1 MAVLIKEMSD
11 SGMWKARV
19 RAVAML
25 ALSLLL
31 FVYTTG
37 ALSSCN
43 KSNAPPTTLAEQM
56 KGDSVRIVC
65 VSKQLTE
72 MIFALGMGDKIVGT
86 DLTSNYPPEETSKLP
101 KVGYHRLL
109 SAEGIISLHP
119 TIVVHDSN
127 NAPKSALDQ
136 VRKAGIP
143 VEYFPEAQNI
153 DQTKDDLRALGKAF
167 GVEHRA
173 DSLCHYL
180 DSTMA
185 LALSIHRDTHP
196 KVVVIHFGMVGMS
209 YLVITKKNLASKMVE
224 WAGGINPIDPG
235 RGMAQ
240 LSPELIAEAQPD
252 IILVTDYGFDHAG
265 GVEGVKKLPGVALTA
280 AAQNNRIYRIAE
292 HDIVYFGS
300 RTGDNVMKFEK
311 LLYPDEKSSP

>member
-1 MAVLIKEMSD
+1 M
-11 SGMWKARV
+11 GKAR
-19 RAVAML
+19 ALL
-25 ALSLLL
+25 ALSVVTIIL
-31 FVYTTG
+31 G
-37 ALSSCN
+37 SCGKSS
-43 KSNAPPTTLAEQM
+43 APPATLAEQM

-86 DLTSNYPPEETSKLP
+86 DLTSNYPPEQTGKLP

-143 VEYFPEAQNI
+143 VEYFPEAKDV
-153 DQTKDDLRALGKAF
+153 DQAKQVLRDLGKAF

-185 LALSIHRDTHP
+185 LALSIHHDTHP
-196 KVVVIHFGMVGMS
+196 RVVVIHFGMVGMS
-209 YLVITKKNLASKMVE
+209 YLIITKKNLASKMIE

-240 LSPELIAEAQPD
+240 LSPELVAEAKPD

-265 GVEGVKKLPGVALTA
+265 GIEGVKKLPGVALTP

-292 HDIVYFGS
+292 HDIVYFGP

>member
-1 MAVLIKEMSD
+1 MKQFRIS
-11 SGMWKARV
+11 KARV
-19 RAVAML
+19 WL
-25 ALSLLL
+25 ALSIS
-31 FVYTTG
+31 
-37 ALSSCN
+37 AIILSSCG
-43 KSNAPPTTLAEQM
+43 KSNAPPATLAEQM
-56 KGDSVRIVC
+56 KADTGIRIVC

-72 MIFALGMGDKIVGT
+72 MIFALGMGDKVVGT
-86 DLTSNYPPEETSKLP
+86 DLTSNYPPEQTAKLP

-119 TIVVHDSN
+119 TIVIHDSN
-127 NAPKSALDQ
+127 NAPKAVLDQ
-136 VRKAGIP
+136 VRSAGIP

-153 DQTKDDLRALGKAF
+153 DQAKQVMRDLGKSF

-185 LALSIHRDTHP
+185 LARSIKHETHP
-196 KVVVIHFGMVGMS
+196 KVVIIHFGMVGMS
-209 YLVITKKNLASKMVE
+209 YLVITKKNLASKMIE

-265 GVEGVKKLPGVALTA
+265 GIEGVKKLPGVGLTP

-292 HDIVYFGS
+292 HDIVYFGP
-300 RTGDNVMKFEK
+300 RTGDNVMEFEK
-311 LLYPDEKSSP
+311 LLYPNENPSR

>member
-1 MAVLIKEMSD
+1 MAVLVKKMSD
-11 SGMWKARV
+11 SGSGKAR
-19 RAVAML
+19 ALL
-25 ALSLLL
+25 AFSLASLLS
-31 FVYTTG
+31 
-37 ALSSCN
+37 ALVLLNSCG
-43 KSNAPPTTLAEQM
+43 KSNAPPATLAEQM
-56 KGDSVRIVC
+56 KTDTSVRIVC

-72 MIFALGMGDKIVGT
+72 MIFALGMGDKVVGC

-143 VEYFPEAQNI
+143 VEYFPEAKDL
-153 DQTKDDLRALGKAF
+153 DQTKQVLRDLGKAF

-185 LALSIHRDTHP
+185 LALSIHHETHP

-209 YLVITKKNLASKMVE
+209 YLVITKRNLASKMIE
-224 WAGGINPIDPG
+224 WAGGLNPIDPG

-265 GVEGVKKLPGVALTA
+265 GIEGVKKLPGVALTPA
-280 AAQNNRIYRIAE
+280 AKNNRIYRIAE
-292 HDIVYFGS
+292 HDIVYFGP

-311 LLYPDEKSSP
+311 LLYPDVNP

>member
-1 MAVLIKEMSD
+1 MSD
-11 SGMWKARV
+11 SRTWKARV
-19 RAVAML
+19 KALVSP

-31 FVYTTG
+31 FVCASG
-37 ALSSCN
+37 ALNSCG
-43 KSNAPPTTLAEQM
+43 KSNAPPPTLVEQM
-56 KGDSVRIVC
+56 KADSSVRIVC

-72 MIFALGMGDKIVGT
+72 MIFALGMGDKLVGT
-86 DLTSNYPPEETSKLP
+86 DLTSNYPPEQTAKLP

-119 TIVVHDSN
+119 TIVLHDSN
-127 NAPKSALDQ
+127 NAPKSALEQ
-136 VRKAGIP
+136 VGKAGIP

-153 DQTKDDLRALGKAF
+153 DQAKDDLRELGKAF

-185 LALSIHRDTHP
+185 LALSIHHDTHP
-196 KVVVIHFGMVGMS
+196 RIVVIHFGMVGMS

-265 GVEGVKKLPGVALTA
+265 GIEGVKKLPGVALTPA
-280 AAQNNRIYRIAE
+280 AKNNRIYRIAE
-292 HDIVYFGS
+292 HDIVYFGP